1 MSDAAEVVRM
11 VLRTVSWAL
20 RVDRHLKSG
29 CRLLH
34 RDESIPP
41 IGCSFVS
48 ERTLDEIAISFWI
61 RICDSV
67 VRYRFNG
74 VLGRVRR

>member
-1 MSDAAEVVRM
+1 LFDICLPADWLSFRGHIFLLERRSLQRKHSGWTVIPFGEPNAMSDAAEVVRM

-34 RDESIPP
+34 PR
-41 IGCSFVS
+41 
-48 ERTLDEIAISFWI
+48 
-61 RICDSV
+61 
-67 VRYRFNG
+67 
-74 VLGRVRR
+74 